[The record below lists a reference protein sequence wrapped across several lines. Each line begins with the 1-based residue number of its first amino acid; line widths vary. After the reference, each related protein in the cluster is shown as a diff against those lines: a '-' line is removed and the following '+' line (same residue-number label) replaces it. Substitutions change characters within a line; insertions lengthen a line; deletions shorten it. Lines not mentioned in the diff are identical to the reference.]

1 MLLVDYLNKERRFE
15 VDKEIFKNKIGI
27 EKIKLN
33 RCEIPSVTHLDFSAR
48 IQTVNGK
55 YNKPFYDLI
64 NKFYN
69 LTGCPVVINT
79 SFNIRGEPIVES
91 IKDAFNCFMG
101 TNLDILIC
109 SNFYLEKE
117 KQIAKQINNYKDN
130 FTLD

>member
-15 VDKEIFKNKIGI
+15 VDKELFRNKIGI
-27 EKIKLN
+27 EKLKLN
-33 RCEIPSVTHLDFSAR
+33 RSEIPSVTHLDFSAR

-64 NKFYN
+64 NRFYN

-109 SNFYLEKE
+109 GNFILK
-117 KQIAKQINNYKDN
+117 KKNKLQNKLITTKI
-130 FTLD
+130 TLL

>member
-1 MLLVDYLNKERRFE
+1 MF
-15 VDKEIFKNKIGI
+15 GI
-27 EKIKLN
+27 EKLKFN
-33 RCEIPSVTHLDFSAR
+33 RSEIPSVTHLDYSAR

-64 NKFYN
+64 KNFYD

-91 IKDAFNCFMG
+91 VKDAFHCFMG

-109 SNFYLEKE
+109 NNFYLEKE
-117 KQIAKQINNYKDN
+117 KQTTKSN
-130 FTLD
+130 LDYRNKFKLD

>member
-1 MLLVDYLNKERRFE
+1 MRNTLCYTLGF
-15 VDKEIFKNKIGI
+15 
-27 EKIKLN
+27 
-33 RCEIPSVTHLDFSAR
+33 FSK

-64 NKFYN
+64 NRFYN

-109 SNFYLEKE
+109 GNFYLEKE
-117 KQIAKQINNYKDN
+117 KTNCK
-130 FTLD
+130 TS